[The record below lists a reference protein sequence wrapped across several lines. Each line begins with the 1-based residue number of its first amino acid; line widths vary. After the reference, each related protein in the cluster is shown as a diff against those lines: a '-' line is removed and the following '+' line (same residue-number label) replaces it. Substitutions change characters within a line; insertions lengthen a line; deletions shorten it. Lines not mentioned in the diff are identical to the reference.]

1 MTLINTLTLINRVPP
16 PRVMRTTRLPSCIKD
31 YPPGPL
37 LIPAAVRF
45 VTTRSDGEPSTQAL
59 EVTTSGSAVSNAVHA
74 SATPRTGSRGGV
86 LRSYLAL
93 TKPRVIELLLVTTIP
108 AMLLAARGVPS
119 PWLIIATLLG
129 GSMAAGSA
137 NALNCVADADIDAHM
152 KRTRARPL
160 VTQEVPI
167 RHALI
172 FGIVL
177 GVAAFGWLWATTN
190 LLSAL
195 LAVTTILFYV
205 FVYTLLLKRRTAQNI
220 IWGGAAG
227 CMPVVIGWS
236 AVTGTVG
243 WPALVMFGVIF
254 FWTPPHTW
262 TLAMKFREDYR
273 RVGVPMLPAVAPP
286 VSVARRIVVFS
297 WLMVAWSL
305 LLVPATSWIYAA
317 VAVLAGGWFVA
328 MAHRLHTAVRRGE
341 VANPMRLFHLS
352 NTYLALVFV
361 AIAVDS
367 VLGWAP
373 LLYQ

>member
-1 MTLINTLTLINRVPP
+1 M
-16 PRVMRTTRLPSCIKD
+16 SD
-31 YPPGPL
+31 
-37 LIPAAVRF
+37 AV
-45 VTTRSDGEPSTQAL
+45 QAP
-59 EVTTSGSAVSNAVHA
+59 VA
-74 SATPRTGSRGGV
+74 PRTRHRGGV
-86 LRSYLAL
+86 LRGYLAL

-119 PWLIIATLLG
+119 VWLVLATLLG
-129 GSMAAGSA
+129 GIMAAGSA
-137 NALNCVADADIDAHM
+137 NALNCVVDADIDAQM
-152 KRTRARPL
+152 TRTRARPL
-160 VTQEVPI
+160 VTHEVPI
-167 RHALI
+167 RHALV
-172 FGIVL
+172 FGIAL
-177 GVAAFGWLWATTN
+177 GVASFGWLWATAN

-195 LAVTTILFYV
+195 LAVATILFYV

-236 AVTGTVG
+236 AVTGTVE

-262 TLAMKFREDYR
+262 ALAMKFREDYQ
-273 RVGVPMLPAVAPP
+273 RVGVPMLPAVVSP

-305 LLVPATSWIYAA
+305 LLVPVTSWVYAT
-317 VAVLAGGWFVA
+317 VAVLAGGWFVV
-328 MAHRLHTAVRRGE
+328 MAHRLHAALRRGA
-341 VANPMRLFHLS
+341 VVNPMRLFHLS

-367 VLGWAP
+367 VLGWTP
-373 LLYQ
+373 LALASHWVL

>member
-1 MTLINTLTLINRVPP
+1 MN
-16 PRVMRTTRLPSCIKD
+16 
-31 YPPGPL
+31 
-37 LIPAAVRF
+37 
-45 VTTRSDGEPSTQAL
+45 
-59 EVTTSGSAVSNAVHA
+59 SAVQAPA
-74 SATPRTGSRGGV
+74 PPRTGRRGGV
-86 LRSYLAL
+86 LRGYLAL

-119 PWLIIATLLG
+119 PWLILATLLG

-137 NALNCVADADIDAHM
+137 NALNCVADADIDAEM
-152 KRTRARPL
+152 RRTQARPL
-160 VTQEVPI
+160 VTHEVPI

-177 GVAAFGWLWATTN
+177 GVAAFGLLWVTTN

-195 LAVTTILFYV
+195 LAVATILFYV

-236 AVTGTVG
+236 AVTGTVD

-262 TLAMKFREDYR
+262 ALAMKFREDYQ
-273 RVGVPMLPAVAPP
+273 RVGVPMLPAVASP

-305 LLVPATSWIYAA
+305 LLVLATGWIYAA
-317 VAVLAGGWFVA
+317 VAVFAGGWFVA
-328 MAHRLHTAVRRGE
+328 MAHRLHAAVRRG
-341 VANPMRLFHLS
+341 VTVNPMRLFHLS

-367 VLGWAP
+367 VL
-373 LLYQ
+373 L

>member
-1 MTLINTLTLINRVPP
+1 M
-16 PRVMRTTRLPSCIKD
+16 
-31 YPPGPL
+31 L
-37 LIPAAVRF
+37 LGYF
-45 VTTRSDGEPSTQAL
+45 
-59 EVTTSGSAVSNAVHA
+59 
-74 SATPRTGSRGGV
+74 
-86 LRSYLAL
+86 AL

-119 PWLIIATLLG
+119 LWLILATLLG

-137 NALNCVADADIDAHM
+137 NALNCVADVDIDTEM
-152 KRTRARPL
+152 RRTRARPL
-160 VTQEVPI
+160 VTHAVPI

-172 FGIVL
+172 FGIGL
-177 GVAAFGWLWATTN
+177 GAAAFGWLWATTN
-190 LLSAL
+190 PLSAL
-195 LAVTTILFYV
+195 LAVATILFYV

-236 AVTGTVG
+236 AVTGTVS

-262 TLAMKFREDYR
+262 ALAMKFREDYQ
-273 RVGVPMLPAVAPP
+273 RVGVPMLPAVASPLY
-286 VSVARRIVVFS
+286 VARQIVMFS

-305 LLVPATSWIYAA
+305 LLIGAASWVYAT

-328 MAHRLHTAVRRGE
+328 MAHRLHAAVRGG
-341 VANPMRLFHLS
+341 VVVNPMRLFHLS

-367 VLGWAP
+367 VLGWTP
-373 LLYQ
+373 LAVAFGWVS

>member
-1 MTLINTLTLINRVPP
+1 MSSTVEAPP
-16 PRVMRTTRLPSCIKD
+16 
-31 YPPGPL
+31 
-37 LIPAAVRF
+37 
-45 VTTRSDGEPSTQAL
+45 
-59 EVTTSGSAVSNAVHA
+59 
-74 SATPRTGSRGGV
+74 TPRIARRIDL
-86 LRSYLAL
+86 LRAYLAL

-119 PWLIIATLLG
+119 PWLVLATLLG
-129 GSMAAGSA
+129 GTMAAGSA
-137 NALNCVADADIDAHM
+137 NALNCVADADIDAKM

-160 VTQEVPI
+160 VTHAVPL

-195 LAVTTILFYV
+195 LAVATILFYV

-227 CMPVVIGWS
+227 CMPVVIGWT

-243 WPALVMFGVIF
+243 WPALAMFGVIF

-262 TLAMKFREDYR
+262 ALAMKFREDYQ
-273 RVGVPMLPAVAPP
+273 RVGVPMLPAVASP
-286 VSVARRIVVFS
+286 VYVTRQIVVFS

-305 LLVPATSWIYAA
+305 LLVAATSWVYAA
-317 VAVLAGGWFVA
+317 VAVLAGGWFLVL
-328 MAHRLHTAVRRGE
+328 AHRLHAAVRRGA
-341 VANPMRLFHLS
+341 VVNPMRLFHMS
-352 NTYLALVFV
+352 NTYLAVVFV
-361 AIAVDS
+361 AIAGDS
-367 VLGWAP
+367 VLGLTP
-373 LLYQ
+373 LV

>member
-1 MTLINTLTLINRVPP
+1 M
-16 PRVMRTTRLPSCIKD
+16 SCT
-31 YPPGPL
+31 
-37 LIPAAVRF
+37 V
-45 VTTRSDGEPSTQAL
+45 QAP
-59 EVTTSGSAVSNAVHA
+59 T
-74 SATPRTGSRGGV
+74 TPRTRHRGGV
-86 LRSYLAL
+86 LRGYLAL

-119 PWLIIATLLG
+119 LWLILATLVG
-129 GSMAAGSA
+129 GIMAAGSA
-137 NALNCVADADIDAHM
+137 NALNCVADADIDAQM

-160 VTQEVPI
+160 VTHEVPI

-172 FGIVL
+172 FGIAL
-177 GVAAFGWLWATTN
+177 GVASFGWLWATTN

-195 LAVTTILFYV
+195 LAIATILFYV

-262 TLAMKFREDYR
+262 ALAMKFREDYQ
-273 RVGVPMLPAVAPP
+273 RVGVPMLPAVASP
-286 VSVARRIVVFS
+286 VSVAGRIVVFS
-297 WLMVAWSL
+297 WLMVSWSL
-305 LLVPATSWIYAA
+305 LLVSVTSWVYAA
-317 VAVLAGGWFVA
+317 VAVLAGGWFVV
-328 MAHRLHTAVRRGE
+328 MAHRLLAAVRRD
-341 VANPMRLFHLS
+341 VAVNPMRLFHLS

-373 LLYQ
+373 LV

>member
-1 MTLINTLTLINRVPP
+1 M
-16 PRVMRTTRLPSCIKD
+16 SCT
-31 YPPGPL
+31 
-37 LIPAAVRF
+37 V
-45 VTTRSDGEPSTQAL
+45 QAP
-59 EVTTSGSAVSNAVHA
+59 
-74 SATPRTGSRGGV
+74 ATPRTRHRGGV
-86 LRSYLAL
+86 LRGYLAL

-119 PWLIIATLLG
+119 LWLIGATLVG
-129 GSMAAGSA
+129 GIMAAGSA
-137 NALNCVADADIDAHM
+137 NALNCVADADIDAQM

-160 VTQEVPI
+160 VTHEVPI

-172 FGIVL
+172 FGIAL
-177 GVAAFGWLWATTN
+177 GVASFGWLWATTN

-195 LAVTTILFYV
+195 LAAATILFYV

-262 TLAMKFREDYR
+262 ALAMKFREDYQ
-273 RVGVPMLPAVAPP
+273 RVGVPMLPAVASP
-286 VSVARRIVVFS
+286 VSVAFRIVVFS
-297 WLMVAWSL
+297 WLMVGWSL
-305 LLVPATSWIYAA
+305 LLVPVTSWVYAA
-317 VAVLAGGWFVA
+317 VAVLAGGWFVVR
-328 MAHRLHTAVRRGE
+328 AHRLYAAVRRDAA
-341 VANPMRLFHLS
+341 VNPMRLFHLS

-373 LLYQ
+373 LISAGLV

>member
-1 MTLINTLTLINRVPP
+1 V
-16 PRVMRTTRLPSCIKD
+16 SCT
-31 YPPGPL
+31 
-37 LIPAAVRF
+37 V
-45 VTTRSDGEPSTQAL
+45 QAP
-59 EVTTSGSAVSNAVHA
+59 
-74 SATPRTGSRGGV
+74 ATPRSRHRGGV
-86 LRSYLAL
+86 LRGYLAL

-119 PWLIIATLLG
+119 LWLIGATLVG
-129 GSMAAGSA
+129 GIMAAGSA
-137 NALNCVADADIDAHM
+137 NALNCVADADIDAQM

-160 VTQEVPI
+160 VTHEVPI

-172 FGIVL
+172 FGIAL
-177 GVAAFGWLWATTN
+177 GMASFGWLWATTN

-195 LAVTTILFYV
+195 LTVATILFYV

-262 TLAMKFREDYR
+262 ALAMKFREDYQ
-273 RVGVPMLPAVAPP
+273 RVGVPMLPAVASP

-297 WLMVAWSL
+297 WLMVGWSL
-305 LLVPATSWIYAA
+305 LLVPVTSWVYAA
-317 VAVLAGGWFVA
+317 VAVLAGGWFVV
-328 MAHRLHTAVRRGE
+328 MAHRLYAAVRRGAA
-341 VANPMRLFHLS
+341 VNPMRLFHLS

-373 LLYQ
+373 LV

>member
-1 MTLINTLTLINRVPP
+1 MSSAI
-16 PRVMRTTRLPSCIKD
+16 
-31 YPPGPL
+31 
-37 LIPAAVRF
+37 
-45 VTTRSDGEPSTQAL
+45 QAP
-59 EVTTSGSAVSNAVHA
+59 
-74 SATPRTGSRGGV
+74 ATPRIGTRGGV

-137 NALNCVADADIDAHM
+137 NALNCVADADIDAQM

-160 VTQEVPI
+160 VTHEVPI

-172 FGIVL
+172 FGIAL

-190 LLSAL
+190 LLSAV
-195 LAVTTILFYV
+195 LAVATILFYV

-262 TLAMKFREDYR
+262 ALAMKFREDYQR
-273 RVGVPMLPAVAPP
+273 AGVPMLPAVTSP
-286 VSVARRIVVFS
+286 VSVARRIVLFS

-328 MAHRLHTAVRRGE
+328 MAHWLLAAVHRGG

-352 NTYLALVFV
+352 NTYLAVVFV

-367 VLGWAP
+367 VLGWTP
-373 LLYQ
+373 LV